1 MGAPWRTSR
10 RLNGLTAPAD
20 TACSRAG
27 CWETEQQLDRP
38 DIAGAPVGQR
48 GLGAPHGM
56 GRVLERV
63 EPSAADPLGDEAG
76 ILSSGQMLVRTGA
89 PLEQALPKP
98 SARSAQVVVERLA
111 RHLSQL
117 EPDGSTG
124 LALRPML
131 GGRARKASLPV
142 RNRLSG
148 PVLTTLFVT
157 ERRSWSVSGSAR
169 QR

>member
-1 MGAPWRTSR
+1 MALVR
-10 RLNGLTAPAD
+10 RMEWVAYLSGSSPLLLTH
-20 TACSRAG
+20 
-27 CWETEQQLDRP
+27 WETRR
-38 DIAGAPVGQR
+38 AYCGV
-48 GLGAPHGM
+48 
-56 GRVLERV
+56 
-63 EPSAADPLGDEAG
+63 
-76 ILSSGQMLVRTGA
+76 VRTGA